1 MDRDIKRKN
10 SKTTDISGLEQEF
23 SEEIVDIYE
32 KEASI
37 RSKNAEKYGRGINS
51 TPTMRNG

>member
-1 MDRDIKRKN
+1 MDRDVKRKK
-10 SKTTDISGLEQEF
+10 SKPTDTNGFKHEF
-23 SEEIVDIYE
+23 SEEFVDVYE

-37 RSKNAEKYGRGINS
+37 RSKNPEKFGRGINS

>member
-1 MDRDIKRKN
+1 MDRDIKKTN
-10 SKTTDISGLEQEF
+10 SKPTDTTGFEQEF
-23 SEEIVDIYE
+23 SEEFVDIYE

-37 RSKNAEKYGRGINS
+37 RSKNPERYGRGINS